1 MHTMKV
7 DTHLTQDWKKIPEHI
22 QRVEAEGYDG
32 VGTAEMNHDP
42 FFPLLIGAE
51 HSERVELR
59 TGIAVAFARSPMTMA
74 NQAHD
79 LNAYS
84 KGRFTL
90 GLGSQIRAHITKR
103 FSMPWGAPA
112 AQMRELVLAM
122 RAIWANWYDGE
133 PLRFEGKYY
142 QHTLMTPAFTPE
154 DSAYGA
160 PKVVLAAVG
169 PIMTE
174 VAAEVGDGLIIHPF
188 SNEKYIREVTLPAV
202 ERGLAKAGKERKD
215 FEISYTPF
223 VVSGKDE
230 QTFDAEKATAKARI
244 SFYGSTPAYKQ
255 VLGVHGWGD
264 LQVEL
269 NAMSKQGQWK
279 EMADLI
285 TDDILDVMGV
295 VGEPDQVIN
304 EMLARYGD
312 FTDRTSGAFS
322 FVDTEQR
329 VNMVSALRAG

>member
-1 MHTMKV
+1 MKV

-154 DSAYGA
+154 DTAYGA

-202 ERGLAKAGKERKD
+202 ERGLAKAGKQRKD

-295 VGEPDQVIN
+295 VGEPDQVVK

-322 FVDTEQR
+322 FADTEQR

>member
-1 MHTMKV
+1 MKV

-154 DSAYGA
+154 DTAYGA

-202 ERGLAKAGKERKD
+202 ERGLTKAGKQRKD

-264 LQVEL
+264 LQIEL

-295 VGEPDQVIN
+295 VGEPDQVVK

-322 FVDTEQR
+322 FVDSEQR

>member
-1 MHTMKV
+1 MKV

-154 DSAYGA
+154 DTAYGA

-202 ERGLAKAGKERKD
+202 ERGLAKAGKQRED

-295 VGEPDQVIN
+295 VGEPDQVVK

-329 VNMVSALRAG
+329 VDMVSALRAG

>member
-1 MHTMKV
+1 MKV

-202 ERGLAKAGKERKD
+202 ERGLAKAGKQRKD

-295 VGEPDQVIN
+295 VGKPDQVVK

>member
-1 MHTMKV
+1 MKV
-7 DTHLTQDWKKIPEHI
+7 DTHLTQNWRKVPAAV
-22 QRVEAEGYDG
+22 QAAEADGYDG

-42 FFPLLIGAE
+42 FFPLLLAAE
-51 HSERVELR
+51 HSESIEIR
-59 TGIAVAFARSPMTMA
+59 TGIAVAFARSPMILA

-90 GLGSQIRAHITKR
+90 GLGSQIRPHITKR

-112 AQMRELVLAM
+112 AQMRELIQAM

-142 QHTLMTPAFTPE
+142 NHTLMTPAFTPE
-154 DSAYGA
+154 DTEYGA

-174 VAAEVGDGLIIHPF
+174 GAGEVADGLIIHPF
-188 SNEKYIREVTLPAV
+188 SNEKYIREVPFPAID
-202 ERGLAKAGKERKD
+202 RGLAKSGRSRSD

-223 VVSGKDE
+223 MVSGKDE
-230 QTFDAEKATAKARI
+230 ATFEAEKGAAKNRI

-264 LQVEL
+264 LQIEL
-269 NAMSKQGQWK
+269 NALSKQGQWA
-279 EMADLI
+279 EMSNLISDEMLNTMGIMADPSAI
-285 TDDILDVMGV
+285 V
-295 VGEPDQVIN
+295 P
-304 EMLARYGD
+304 EMKQRYGD
-312 FTDRTSGAFS
+312 FTDRTSGAFG
-322 FVDTEQR
+322 FVDHDTRTE
-329 VNMVSALRAG
+329 MIAALRAG